1 MNIRK
6 LDQSFPG
13 SAQSSLTW
21 LIFALLAPVV
31 CLSALLQVTNGASFA
46 RGLSLNLLGK
56 LSLML
61 SICQLLWRRLTAARE
76 YSSQLVN
83 IHSLRLPVRSSTWLG
98 AWFFHCTGRLLSI
111 MCWHDYYSIF
121 PRRRQQQRIDS
132 NHSITE
138 TGHFRVNVIVRKT
151 CASYLREQLRK
162 HCSLSNPI
170 LIHPLPHHTPSRL
183 SSKHH
188 LS

>member
-98 AWFFHCTGRLLSI
+98 GSSI
-111 MCWHDYYSIF
+111 VPVVCWVLCWHDYYSIF